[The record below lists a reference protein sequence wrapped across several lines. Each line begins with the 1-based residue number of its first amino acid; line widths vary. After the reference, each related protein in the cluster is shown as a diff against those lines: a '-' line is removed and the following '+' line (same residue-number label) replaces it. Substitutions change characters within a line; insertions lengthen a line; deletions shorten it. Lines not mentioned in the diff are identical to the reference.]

1 MGAADMAADAAASTD
16 CDRSCALSIRLQTAR
31 RVRRQVRRLANYPG
45 LRRVRVCSILEA
57 PFGGVTE
64 GQRATGTAIAIGIG
78 HCAVRPAMH
87 EPGIACGT
95 ALAASVRVQG
105 RLHLDTVHSSSR

>member
-1 MGAADMAADAAASTD
+1 MGAADMATVAAASTD
-16 CDRSCALSIRLQTAR
+16 CERSGALSIRLQTAR
-31 RVRRQVRRLANYPG
+31 RVRRQVRRFADHPG

-64 GQRATGTAIAIGIG
+64 GQRATGTAIAIGIAHG
-78 HCAVRPAMH
+78 AVGPAMH